1 MKIMTTLGPW
11 LLSLWVMLL
20 ESAFLDDFFFP
31 SWLFVLHEM
40 IEILIVGSYNN
51 LL

>member
-1 MKIMTTLGPW
+1 MKNYDHLGPW

-20 ESAFLDDFFFP
+20 QSAFLDDFFFP

-51 LL
+51 LV